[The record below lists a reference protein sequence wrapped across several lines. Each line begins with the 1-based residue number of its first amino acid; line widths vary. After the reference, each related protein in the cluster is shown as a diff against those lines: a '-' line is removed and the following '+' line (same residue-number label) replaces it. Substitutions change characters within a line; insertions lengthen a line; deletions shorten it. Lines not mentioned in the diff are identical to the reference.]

1 MVLFW
6 GNWKS
11 LWEALRVTPCS
22 WGSAVSVGWE
32 EEQWPLELAVL
43 EAGHQQTLVT
53 IQIEGHVSICAQ
65 AKFTEE
71 QKTQRPFSPLSNGN
85 NNNAYLQACEDRM
98 KYLRT
103 GVLQSHNACPVD
115 TRVAGF
121 PEMLAKWD
129 TGQGLSS
136 GRCVVPES
144 MGAWRAQQTWTEVTQ
159 CLG

>member
-1 MVLFW
+1 MGSSEGPTLFL
-6 GNWKS
+6 GLSSKCRVGVR
-11 LWEALRVTPCS
+11 AVTPGAGCP
-22 WGSAVSVGWE
+22 GGW
-32 EEQWPLELAVL
+32 P
-43 EAGHQQTLVT
+43 LVT
-53 IQIEGHVSICAQ
+53 IQIEGHMSICEW

-98 KYLRT
+98 KYLRRT
-103 GVLQSHNACPVD
+103 SVLQSHNACSVD
-115 TRVAGF
+115 TRFAGL

-136 GRCVVPES
+136 GRCVVPEP
-144 MGAWRAQQTWTEVTQ
+144 MGAQQTWTEVTQ